1 MSICRRGALSALFPT
16 LIVLFGMSVPLTSSQ
31 SALVFQKS
39 FSVDVD
45 RYMGVWYELA
55 RTPNR
60 FQDSAIDRDG
70 TSFDACYNATAEY
83 RLVRDDRF
91 SVTNRCERASS
102 NGVVFNEKIDGIANI
117 TAGEDGR
124 KFKLAFGSG
133 GARFAQRMVLGG
145 GADYW
150 VYCLGPVN
158 GDGVYDWAVAGGSKQ
173 RYAFLLT
180 RDKFVSDRVAQEM
193 LSCAAQHGFD
203 TGALVFKQQ
212 RSNV

>member
-1 MSICRRGALSALFPT
+1 MQKRRFNLLIPT
-16 LIVLFGMSVPLTSSQ
+16 LVMLFGISLPLQSSH

-39 FSVDVD
+39 FSVDVE

-60 FQDSAIDRDG
+60 FQDNAIERDG
-70 TSFDACYNATAEY
+70 SSFDACYNATAEY
-83 RLVRDDRF
+83 RLVNDQRF
-91 SVTNRCERASS
+91 TVTNRCERASAS
-102 NGVVFNEKIDGIANI
+102 GDVLNEEVNGVANI
-117 TAGEDGR
+117 MAGESGR

-150 VYCLGPVN
+150 IYCLGPVN
-158 GDGVYDWAVAGGSKQ
+158 ADGVYEWAVAGGSKQ

-180 RDKFVSDRVAQEM
+180 RRQSVSENLRQEM
-193 LSCAAQHGFD
+193 LKCAADHGFQTD
-203 TGALVFKQQ
+203 ALVFKQQ
-212 RSNV
+212 VTRA

>member
-1 MSICRRGALSALFPT
+1 MFPFRRGALSALFPT

-39 FSVDVD
+39 FTVDVE

-70 TSFDACYNATAEY
+70 MSFDACYNATAEY
-83 RLVRDDRF
+83 RLERNDRF
-91 SVTNRCERASS
+91 SVTNRCERA
-102 NGVVFNEKIDGIANI
+102 NATGLVYNEEIEGIANI

-133 GARFAQRMVLGG
+133 GARFAQRVVLGG

-180 RDKFVSDRVAQEM
+180 RDKFVSDSVAQEM
-193 LSCAAQHGFD
+193 LSCAAEHGFD